1 MTEDKLYKFLTESL
15 GSALAKP
22 VIKDFERNF
31 ESIASSAEVRNE
43 LAEKLAPLG
52 DKVEILTS
60 FKKFAQE
67 LSDKNDILPNDK
79 LHKYLRP
86 IIGTACTI
94 AYVQRLEELNPELK
108 GNEELRDKFI
118 NLIDSIP
125 NDDKNYMVTAALKIS
140 KIKNTLA
147 EKGDDFEFAGSYKD
161 FENITTRILKN
172 FHTIATFA
180 NSMLYNDKISDEEK
194 IASFNSPIASAR
206 SIILNDSI
214 DKNITSQEKA
224 NEEMNLIIHSAAG
237 GIQQFPLLV
246 EYLAQKSGQTAN
258 IVFNYKE
265 YRKFSEWHKNKL
277 VQDAKEQALT
287 GKKETPNLTD
297 IRTGTREYG

>member
-1 MTEDKLYKFLTESL
+1 MTEDKLYKFLIESL

-31 ESIASSAEVRNE
+31 ESIASSAEVRDE
-43 LAEKLAPLG
+43 LAKKLASLG

-60 FKKFAQE
+60 LKKFAQE
-67 LSDKNDILPNDK
+67 LSDKNDILPDDK

-94 AYVQRLEELNPELK
+94 AYVQRLEELNPEMK

-118 NLIDSIP
+118 DLIDTIP
-125 NDDKNYMVTAALKIS
+125 NDDKNYMIAAALKIS
-140 KIKNTLA
+140 KIKNVLT
-147 EKGDDFEFAGSYKD
+147 EKGDNFEFAGSYKD
-161 FENITTRILKN
+161 FENITSRLLKN
-172 FHTIATFA
+172 LYGMATFA
-180 NSMLYNDKISDEEK
+180 NSMLYDDKISDEEK
-194 IASFNSPIASAR
+194 IASFDSPIASAR
-206 SIILNDSI
+206 TIMLNDSI
-214 DKNITSQEKA
+214 DKNITSPEKA
-224 NEEMNLIIHSAAG
+224 NEEMDLIIRSSAG

-246 EYLAQKSGQTAN
+246 EYLAQKSEQTAN

-287 GKKETPNLTD
+287 GKQEPDLTL
-297 IRTGTREYG
+297 IIKTGNQNG

>member
-1 MTEDKLYKFLTESL
+1 MTEDKLYKFLIESL

-31 ESIASSAEVRNE
+31 ESIASSAEVRDE
-43 LAEKLAPLG
+43 LAEKLASLG

-60 FKKFAQE
+60 LKKFAQE
-67 LSDKNDILPNDK
+67 LSDKNDILPDDK

-94 AYVQRLEELNPELK
+94 AYVQRLEELNPEMK

-118 NLIDSIP
+118 DLIDTIP
-125 NDDKNYMVTAALKIS
+125 NDDKNYMIAAALKIS
-140 KIKNTLA
+140 KIKNVLT
-147 EKGDDFEFAGSYKD
+147 EKGDNFEFAGSYKD
-161 FENITTRILKN
+161 FENITSRLLKN
-172 FHTIATFA
+172 LYSMATFA
-180 NSMLYNDKISDEEK
+180 NSMLYDDKISDEEK
-194 IASFNSPIASAR
+194 IASFDSPIASAR
-206 SIILNDSI
+206 TIMLNDSI
-214 DKNITSQEKA
+214 DKNITSPEKA
-224 NEEMNLIIHSAAG
+224 NEEMNLIIRSSAG

-246 EYLAQKSGQTAN
+246 EYLAQKSEQTAN

-287 GKKETPNLTD
+287 GKQEPDLTL
-297 IRTGTREYG
+297 IIKTGNQNG

>member
-31 ESIASSAEVRNE
+31 ESIASSAEVRDE

-60 FKKFAQE
+60 LKKFAQE
-67 LSDKNDILPNDK
+67 LSDKNDILPDDK

-94 AYVQRLEELNPELK
+94 AYVQRLEELNPEMK

-118 NLIDSIP
+118 DLIDTIP
-125 NDDKNYMVTAALKIS
+125 NDDKNYMIAAALKIS
-140 KIKNTLA
+140 KIKNVLT
-147 EKGDDFEFAGSYKD
+147 EKGDNFEFAGSYKD
-161 FENITTRILKN
+161 FENITSRLLKN
-172 FHTIATFA
+172 LYGMATFA
-180 NSMLYNDKISDEEK
+180 NSMLYDDKISDEEK
-194 IASFNSPIASAR
+194 IASFDSPIASAR
-206 SIILNDSI
+206 TIMLNDSI
-214 DKNITSQEKA
+214 DKNITSPEKA
-224 NEEMNLIIHSAAG
+224 NEEMDLIIRSSAG

-246 EYLAQKSGQTAN
+246 EYLAQKSEQTAN

-287 GKKETPNLTD
+287 GKQEPDLTL
-297 IRTGTREYG
+297 IIKTGNQNG